1 MLITLLFC
9 PPSYICHGASEKPLF
24 LPTTDCKRRRTADAR
39 LKSFKIRPLES
50 AGHTLCPHLAQRSQS
65 DHCPNSIMAVKVSF
79 PERKMVRPG
88 VRNWRVGPGLEP
100 QMRWFWKCSKTVSC
114 QECQIEHWFLNE
126 HDHKAYTQ
134 VWGYCSPTQAYP

>member
-1 MLITLLFC
+1 MRRNPVNPSRDSIRFPWSTRKYPICIFPGSLPRPCSANNTSLC

-39 LKSFKIRPLES
+39 LKSFKIRLLES

-65 DHCPNSIMAVKVSF
+65 DHCPNSIMVVKVSF

-88 VRNWRVGPGLEP
+88 VRNWSIGPGLEP
-100 QMRWFWKCSKTVSC
+100 QMRWF
-114 QECQIEHWFLNE
+114 
-126 HDHKAYTQ
+126 
-134 VWGYCSPTQAYP
+134 